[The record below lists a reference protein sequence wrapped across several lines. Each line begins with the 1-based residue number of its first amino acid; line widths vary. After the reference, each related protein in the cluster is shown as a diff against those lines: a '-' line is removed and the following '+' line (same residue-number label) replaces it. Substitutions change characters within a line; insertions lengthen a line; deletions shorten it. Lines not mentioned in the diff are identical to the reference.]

1 MNETVILRGA
11 GCLAANPEALRLGT
25 KCLIVTGRHSAAKS
39 GALRDVT
46 AVLNGL
52 GIPFTVYNGI
62 TENPLLSHCREAGEM
77 ARAFG
82 ADFIVGI
89 GGGSP
94 LDAAKAVAVLAKEPD
109 MDEKKLYDPQAEK
122 PCLPIAAVPLTAG
135 TGSEVNRYSVLT
147 IGEKKLS
154 FSTPDTLPKV
164 AFLDPRYLR
173 TLNAEYTVSTAL
185 DAFCHCIESFL
196 SPKSTPES
204 EENALRG
211 GALLWELLTTHDFA
225 PNDRDG
231 AGLTEE
237 ERLTSMEAAACGGLA
252 IKVTGTGFPHPLGYG
267 ITLRHGIP
275 HGRACGAFIGTY
287 VACNLLTEEG
297 EKRLNRFA
305 EALGTTP
312 DMIGAVI
319 PALADVNLTLSEEE
333 IASMAEKV
341 AGAKN
346 YGNAPYILTDEEAV
360 VILTELFGLQ

>member
-1 MNETVILRGA
+1 MNDTILYRGPH
-11 GCLAANPEALRLGT
+11 CLTEHASALALGA
-25 KCLIVTGRHSAAKS
+25 KCLIVTGRHSAVKS

-46 AVLNGL
+46 AALNAL
-52 GIPFTVYNGI
+52 NIPFTVYNGI

-77 ARAFG
+77 ARDFG
-82 ADFIVGI
+82 ADFIIGI

-94 LDAAKAVAVLAKEPD
+94 LDAAKAVAVLAGEPD
-109 MDEKKLYDPQAEK
+109 MSEEKLYDPTVEK
-122 PCLPIAAVPLTAG
+122 PCLPIAAIPLTAG

-154 FSTPDTLPKV
+154 FSTPDTLPRV

-196 SPKSTPES
+196 SPRSTPES
-204 EENALRG
+204 EANALRG
-211 GALLWELLTTHDFA
+211 GAILWELLTTHDFR
-225 PNDRDG
+225 PTDRDA

-237 ERLTSMEAAACGGLA
+237 ERLASMEAAACGGLA

-267 ITLRHGIP
+267 ITLRYGIP
-275 HGRACGAFIGTY
+275 HGRACGAFIGVY
-287 VACNLLTEEG
+287 VICNLLTDEG

-305 EALGTTP
+305 EALGVTP

-319 PALADVNLTLSEEE
+319 PAIADVNLALSKEE

-346 YGNAPYILTDEEAV
+346 YRNAPYALTDEEAV
-360 VILTELFGLQ
+360 VVLNELFGMQ